1 MTWCAKYNLSYKGKG
16 RYATILWF
24 RETDERTIRYLL
36 WLSERMDT
44 CHPDAN
50 KSSTT
55 PTTKC
60 EPCGYGYTVVCVDSR
75 YTKSTVIFRGQHA
88 NKDFLKALLS
98 ERAYIKDVV
107 SRIEPWNMT
116 EMDKLTIKSTT
127 KCHICDQLFTDEIV
141 KVSDHCYVSGI
152 FRRESCRSHNLNFKH
167 QRFISIIC
175 RGLTNFESHSI
186 CSAMGLYKKGSSSC
200 IAKSLF
206 L

>member
-1 MTWCAKYNLSYKGKG
+1 MN
-16 RYATILWF
+16 
-24 RETDERTIRYLL
+24 
-36 WLSERMDT
+36 T

-88 NKDFLKALLS
+88 NKHFLKALLS

-107 SRIEPWNMT
+107 SRIELLNMT
-116 EMDKLTIKSTT
+116 EMDKLTIISTI

-141 KVSDHCYVSGI
+141 KVSDHCHVSGI
-152 FRRESCRSHNLNFKH
+152 FCRESCQSYNLNFKH
-167 QRFISIIC
+167 PRFIPIIC
-175 RGLTNFESHSI
+175 HGLTNFESHII
-186 CSAMGLYKKGSSSC
+186 CSAMGLYKKEHISC
-200 IAKSLF
+200 IAKSTEKYISFSLGDLRF
-206 L
+206 IDSYQLLSAPLESLVESCAKDGGLKNFEA